1 MLQEKGKSRSDFTTE
16 EDWQKYKSN
25 KEAMPKAAFQFGVK
39 MTEGRK
45 VHRDLGKA
53 KDAKLN
59 NQLNKIQGIMEKK
72 VLHLSAPN
80 PRFRFKECLPGLKR
94 DAGRHILIPPDT
106 LLLVSAVAQQHTKMS
121 VLLVR
126 RCMAASGSTHLC
138 SYLASL
144 CVESLD
150 LACC

>member
-1 MLQEKGKSRSDFTTE
+1 MQDKGKSRSDFTTE

-72 VLHLSAPN
+72 VLVPKPLPLHARRNMIAKSLPWHLHCRQLQILYVDCSFARASAQHGLQ
-80 PRFRFKECLPGLKR
+80 RSSKSGQCLTAPL
-94 DAGRHILIPPDT
+94 
-106 LLLVSAVAQQHTKMS
+106 
-121 VLLVR
+121 
-126 RCMAASGSTHLC
+126 
-138 SYLASL
+138 
-144 CVESLD
+144 
-150 LACC
+150 

>member
-72 VLHLSAPN
+72 VLP
-80 PRFRFKECLPGLKR
+80 
-94 DAGRHILIPPDT
+94 
-106 LLLVSAVAQQHTKMS
+106 
-121 VLLVR
+121 
-126 RCMAASGSTHLC
+126 
-138 SYLASL
+138 
-144 CVESLD
+144 LD
-150 LACC
+150 LPLGIPQHARSVC